1 MSGIPWSVSAR
12 TTWLPG
18 ARSSTYRTGYTHA
31 VQKKDSAPTTDA
43 GRRNERGKCIV
54 ALRFES
60 TPTDESSHCVLVS
73 TTTPRPHSLQAFTPL
88 FPPARNERRAP
99 VRPLAPVPFAPHHWN
114 PTPQHEIPA
123 RAIHDVFVIK
133 VVPDAGL
140 SEVGIRP
147 PPAPMTHTLRTMRIL
162 AHVALAATT
171 LWLATPAAAQSSAT
185 QSGAMQKAYIH
196 DPVLNMDAYVVSY
209 PAKWHFEGTLSQ
221 GGACESAP
229 VQVFRVS
236 SPDGLIVVE
245 RMPNFDWTWGTAPD
259 MTGGNNSGCLPL
271 HDRMAAKDF
280 LKYLSAIL
288 KVEYVGDEPID
299 PTVLANFNKGVD
311 QSNAYWQQ
319 KYQTAGMTPPTTTG
333 ELASANVRFTNG
345 TVKMQGRLIANV
357 MCTSNHVP
365 NVGNKNWIKSSC
377 DASVRYVTAPE
388 TQFKSVFPGTD
399 KIGAEVIP

>member
-1 MSGIPWSVSAR
+1 MR
-12 TTWLPG
+12 T
-18 ARSSTYRTGYTHA
+18 
-31 VQKKDSAPTTDA
+31 
-43 GRRNERGKCIV
+43 
-54 ALRFES
+54 
-60 TPTDESSHCVLVS
+60 
-73 TTTPRPHSLQAFTPL
+73 
-88 FPPARNERRAP
+88 
-99 VRPLAPVPFAPHHWN
+99 
-114 PTPQHEIPA
+114 
-123 RAIHDVFVIK
+123 
-133 VVPDAGL
+133 
-140 SEVGIRP
+140 
-147 PPAPMTHTLRTMRIL
+147 L

-171 LWLATPAAAQSSAT
+171 LWLATPAAAQSGAT

-288 KVEYVGDEPID
+288 KVEYVGEEPID

-345 TVKMQGRLIANV
+345 TVKMQGRLTANV

-399 KIGAEVIP
+399 KIGAEVIPAWSQAWSAALNRQTQANMAASRAAAQQTSAMLSRQHQEFMATMQRGTDMSMQQAARTANSNHTMASDWVDYALDQQTVKDPNTGQATKVSSAYSYTWRNSAGTTTYQTSDPNVDPNGTLQGTWTRQQVVHGDGTP